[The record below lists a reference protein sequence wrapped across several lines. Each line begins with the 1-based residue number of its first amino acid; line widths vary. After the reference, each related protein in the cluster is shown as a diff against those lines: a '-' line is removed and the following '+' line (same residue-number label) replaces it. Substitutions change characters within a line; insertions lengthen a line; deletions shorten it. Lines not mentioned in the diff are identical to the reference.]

1 MPEILDR
8 DLSRPNGVRWLLL
21 SFALTAMMM
30 LATSEKENSEEKR
43 DAATHSWFCERIS
56 AETGT
61 GGQRRQRR
69 EGGAAQ
75 DWWGESLPRRR
86 RCGGGLLDLP
96 QTMSRRVNGRD
107 ELPLIRFSRSAS
119 PDERELI
126 PAVHPSARK
135 QGSPELDR
143 RHSCTRWPFSGGKSM
158 NVISNQ

>member
-8 DLSRPNGVRWLLL
+8 DLSRPDGVRWLL

-30 LATSEKENSEEKR
+30 LATSEKKNSEEKR

-86 RCGGGLLDLP
+86 LCGGGLLDLP
-96 QTMSRRVNGRD
+96 QT
-107 ELPLIRFSRSAS
+107 
-119 PDERELI
+119 
-126 PAVHPSARK
+126 VHPSARR

-143 RHSCTRWPFSGGKSM
+143 RHSCCSSERAGKGAGIVEANGNTHFRNASAPIVDQHCIALIKPT
-158 NVISNQ
+158 NCGK